1 MKEVDLMDKT
11 YSLSEIKTT
20 LHPIFDAYGI
30 RKAVLFGSYAKGE
43 ATDQSDVDLVIDCH
57 QRGLK
62 FYGII
67 NAIETGLQ
75 KECDVFRFSSIATDS
90 PISKE
95 IDETGVII
103 YENI

>member
-1 MKEVDLMDKT
+1 MKDV
-11 YSLSEIKTT
+11 YSLNEIKTT
-20 LHPIFDAYGI
+20 LCPIFDSYAI

-43 ATDQSDVDLVIDCH
+43 ATNTSDIDLVLECD

-67 NAIETGLQ
+67 DAIEAGLQ
-75 KECDVFRFSSIATDS
+75 KQCDVFRSSSIVKDS

-95 IDETGVII
+95 IERTGVVI
-103 YENI
+103 YEKA